1 MLAMNSSLSEEGFL
15 SDETAGVE
23 QAVEHRYAPWLAL
36 FRSVNARAVKA
47 QYEAQVPRDYLPAL
61 VAAVCFM
68 RTLTN
73 IEAAVL
79 LVLRGM
85 DPPARIMLRASMES
99 LFKLKAVER
108 DRNVTNAILAGDDEF
123 RRKLLEKYNRL
134 DNPQLKA
141 ELERIA
147 PLKSDTAER

>member
-1 MLAMNSSLSEEGFL
+1 
-15 SDETAGVE
+15 
-23 QAVEHRYAPWLAL
+23 
-36 FRSVNARAVKA
+36 
-47 QYEAQVPRDYLPAL
+47 VPRDYLPAL

-68 RTLTN
+68 WTLTN

-85 DPPARIMLRASMES
+85 GPPARIMLRASMES

-147 PLKSDTAER
+147 IEERHSREVQGMGREGTKRRTDGGKG